1 MLSNISNEYGHIFI
15 SKESIAKIA
24 SLAAMECYGLVGMA
38 NREKK
43 GIVEL
48 LASSNGSKG
57 IAVEIKDD
65 GIEIGLYVIIQY
77 GTRISTVA
85 DNIIDRVKYYVE
97 SQSGMKVSKIN
108 IYIKG
113 VRVHK

>member
-1 MLSNISNEYGHIFI
+1 MLSSVSNEYGNIFI
-15 SKESIAKIA
+15 SKETIAKIA
-24 SLAAMECYGLVGMA
+24 GLAAMECYGLVGMA

-48 LASSNGSKG
+48 LTSNNSTKG
-57 IAVEIKDD
+57 IVVDIKEE
-65 GIEIGLYVIIQY
+65 GIILGLYVIIQY

-97 SQSGMKVSKIN
+97 KQTGMKVAKIN
-108 IYIKG
+108 VYIKG